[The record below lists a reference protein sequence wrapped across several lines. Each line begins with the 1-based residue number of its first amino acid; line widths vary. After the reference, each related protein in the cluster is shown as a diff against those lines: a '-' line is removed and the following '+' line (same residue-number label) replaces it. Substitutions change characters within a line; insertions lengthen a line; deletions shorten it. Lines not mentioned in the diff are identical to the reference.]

1 MGEGGGKERERERK
15 RMRKRGVQVDLSIRW
30 RRNLNW
36 WTKKK
41 GGGGASK
48 LEAST
53 LNKGKADRMFS
64 TAYCTKQIESRW
76 GRNLS

>member
-1 MGEGGGKERERERK
+1 MEEEFELVDQKK
-15 RMRKRGVQVDLSIRW
+15 R
-30 RRNLNW
+30 
-36 WTKKK
+36 
-41 GGGGASK
+41 GGGASK